1 MSTEDV
7 VTEVA
12 NITRGLTNRVEICVL
27 NNLGIYNF
35 RINKPDSPKVVERPR
50 LPTLVV
56 GEAGL
61 VQEGLIHQAK
71 LPGGEN
77 QNYGPNHYELIE
89 NNRYE
94 QVKELVGYMGLKT
107 AEYDLFKVINKDTE
121 VGVVYVDCGSD
132 QAIDIDGIVYSPD
145 TGSGGRSYSEPYQ
158 QIVSGGRWE
167 PLYQTAR
174 SAGETGT
181 GTLSW
186 NFELDTNTFHK
197 MILRFADFW
206 STTNRN
212 FDIHINDWKRK
223 EDFNI
228 INRVGDPFKRTDLYF
243 RVPVN
248 QNKIELSLIGH
259 GHLNAV
265 EIYRLDKGDVE
276 FIEASRDDEIV
287 NKDIYLFL
295 NKNISL
301 SEDRLKD
308 KFLEIQSAILRS
320 RNLFF
325 F

>member
-1 MSTEDV
+1 MSTEDI

-27 NNLGIYNF
+27 NNLGVYNF
-35 RINKPDSPKVVERPR
+35 SINRPDPPRVVERPR

-56 GEAGL
+56 GEGGL
-61 VQEGLIHQAK
+61 VQEGLTHQAR
-71 LPGGEN
+71 LPGGPN
-77 QNYGPNHYELIE
+77 QNFGPNHYELIE

-94 QVKELVGYMGLKT
+94 QVKELLGYMGLKT
-107 AEYDLFKVINKDTE
+107 ADYDLFKVINKDTE
-121 VGVVYVDCGSD
+121 VGVVYMDCGSN

-145 TGSGGRSYSEPYQ
+145 TGSGGSSYSEPYE

-174 SAGETGT
+174 SMGESGN

-186 NFELDTNTFHK
+186 EFDLDANTFHK
-197 MILRFADFW
+197 IILRFADFW
-206 STTNRN
+206 ENTRTA
-212 FDIHINDWKRK
+212 DIYINDWKRR

-228 INRVGDPFKRTDLYF
+228 VERAGGSFKRTDLSF

-248 QNKIELSLIGH
+248 QNKIELSITGR
-259 GHLNAV
+259 GHLNAID
-265 EIYRLDKGDVE
+265 IYRLDKGDVE
-276 FIEASRDDEIV
+276 FVEASREDEIA
-287 NKDIYLFL
+287 NKDIYLFV

-301 SEDRLKD
+301 SSDRLKAR
-308 KFLEIQSAILRS
+308 FLEIQNAILRS